1 MVEVVLL
8 WVLGSFLIHPFIQH
22 SGAEG
27 LRKQEKPHLLSILK
41 NKTPPNFFLTQGR
54 EFSQDFSQFFQV
66 LVHS

>member
-27 LRKQEKPHLLSILK
+27 LRKQEKPHLLSILQ
-41 NKTPPNFFLTQGR
+41 NKTPPNFFLTQGS
-54 EFSQDFSQFFQV
+54 EFS
-66 LVHS
+66 